1 MQRRHFLQ
9 TTAAATVLPTL
20 LGGLPISTY
29 GFSPEFLELTGSATQ
44 TDRVLVLIQLIGGN
58 DGLNT
63 IIPLDQY
70 TNLLR
75 ARPNVAIAQ
84 NRVLP
89 LRAATG
95 IHPAM
100 AKVKN
105 LFDNGQ
111 IGIVQN
117 VGYPDATGSHF
128 DSTDIWTSATD
139 SNVLNSSGWGG
150 RYLNN
155 EYPGFPIGYPNAQAP
170 HPLAITIG
178 SVVSNVVQGPAVN
191 MGMAINST
199 SSFLQLLTGGVDTA
213 PNTPA
218 GHELTFIRQVV
229 RQTEVY
235 VTAIQ
240 QAAARAQNL
249 SPLYPTAGENP
260 LADQLKIV
268 AQLVAGGLQTRVYVC
283 SLGGFDTHG
292 AQVDGGDGN
301 TTGEHAKL
309 LGYLSGALDAF
320 QDDLRR
326 LRVQDRVVGMTF
338 SEFGRRILSNSAN
351 GTDHG
356 EAGPMIVF
364 GTSVNPIIHGPNPT
378 IPDEPTFFE
387 NLPMQI
393 DFRAIY
399 ASILKDWFQVPQT
412 LINTLLPSRVGQ
424 FPYVPVIR
432 QGTVTGSTP
441 AAELE
446 VAEFSV
452 FPNPAQDRATCTFEC
467 QGGHVQ
473 VVLRD
478 VVGREVRRVVD
489 RAMPRGQCQVPVDVS
504 GLKAG
509 LYYCHVREGQRVSA
523 RSLSVL

>member
-20 LGGLPISTY
+20 LGGMPIGAY
-29 GFSPEFLELTGSATQ
+29 GFSPELFELTGGAAE
-44 TDRVLVLIQLIGGN
+44 TDRVLVLIELSGGN

-75 ARPNVAIAQ
+75 ARANVAIPENQA
-84 NRVLP
+84 
-89 LRAATG
+89 LRLRGATG

-100 AKVKN
+100 VKVKN

-117 VGYPDATGSHF
+117 AGYPEANGSHF
-128 DSTDIWTSATD
+128 RSGEIWTTAAD
-139 SNVLNSSGWGG
+139 SNVTLNTGWGG

-178 SVVSNVVQGPAVN
+178 SVVSSVAQGPSMN
-191 MGMAINST
+191 MGMAIGGT
-199 SSFLQLLTGGVDTA
+199 SSFYNLLNGAIDAAPDTL
-213 PNTPA
+213 A

-229 RQTEVY
+229 QQTQVY

-283 SLGGFDTHG
+283 SLGDFDTHG
-292 AQVDGGDGN
+292 AQVAAGST
-301 TTGEHAKL
+301 TTGAHAEL
-309 LGYLSGALDAF
+309 LSQLSVALDAF

-338 SEFGRRILSNSAN
+338 SEFGRRIVSNSAN

-378 IPDEPTFFE
+378 IPADTTFFD

-393 DFRAIY
+393 DFRSVY
-399 ASILKDWFQVPQT
+399 ASILKDWFQVPQAT
-412 LINTLLPSRVGQ
+412 INALLPSSVGQ

-478 VVGREVRRVVD
+478 VVGRQVRQVVD
-489 RAMPRGQCQVPVDVS
+489 RVLPRGQCQVPVDVS

>member
-1 MQRRHFLQ
+1 MKRRHFLQ

-20 LGGLPISTY
+20 LGGMPIGAY
-29 GFSPEFLELTGSATQ
+29 GFSPQLFELTGGATN
-44 TDRVLVLIQLIGGN
+44 TDRVLVLIELSGGN

-70 TNLLR
+70 TNLMR

-84 NRVLP
+84 NRVLT
-89 LRAATG
+89 LRGATG

-100 AKVKN
+100 VKVKN

-111 IGIVQN
+111 IGIVQD
-117 VGYPDATGSHF
+117 VGYPEANGSHF
-128 DSTDIWTSATD
+128 RSFDIWATAAD
-139 SNVLNSSGWGG
+139 SDVTLNSGWAG
-150 RYLNN
+150 RYLDG

-191 MGMAINST
+191 MGMAIRST
-199 SSFLQLLTGGVDTA
+199 TSFLQLLTGAVDMA
-213 PNTPA
+213 PNTPF

-229 RQTEVY
+229 QQTQVY

-249 SPLYPTAGENP
+249 SPLYPAARQNA

-268 AQLVAGGLQTRVYVC
+268 AQLVAGGLQTRVYIC
-283 SLGGFDTHG
+283 SLGDFDNHSD
-292 AQVDGGDGN
+292 QVDGANGN
-301 TTGEHAKL
+301 TTGEHATL
-309 LGYLSGALDAF
+309 LGKLSVALDAF

-338 SEFGRRILSNSAN
+338 SEFGRRIVSNSAN

-378 IPDEPTFFE
+378 IPADTTFVD

-393 DFRAIY
+393 DFRSVY
-399 ASILKDWFQVPQT
+399 ASILKDWFQVPQAT
-412 LINTLLPSRVGQ
+412 INALLPSSVGQ

-446 VAEFSV
+446 VTGFSV
-452 FPNPAQDRATCTFEC
+452 FPNPARERATATFEC

-473 VVLRD
+473 MVLRD
-478 VVGREVRRVVD
+478 VVGREVRRVLD
-489 RAMPRGQCQVPVDVS
+489 RAMPQGQCQVPVDVS

>member
-20 LGGLPISTY
+20 LGGLPISAH
-29 GFSPEFLELTGSATQ
+29 GFAPNLFELTGGATQ
-44 TDRVLVLIQLIGGN
+44 TDRVLVIIQLTGGN

-70 TNLLR
+70 TNLMR
-75 ARPNVAIAQ
+75 ARANVAIAQ

-89 LRAATG
+89 LRGATG

-100 AKVKN
+100 VKVKN

-117 VGYPDATGSHF
+117 VGYPEANGSHF
-128 DSTDIWTSATD
+128 QSTDTWTSAAD
-139 SNVLNSSGWGG
+139 SNVLLPSGWGG

-155 EYPGFPIGYPNAQAP
+155 EYPGFPVDYPNAQAP

-178 SVVSNVVQGPAVN
+178 SVASNVVQGPVIN

-199 SSFLQLLTGGVDTA
+199 SSFQQLLTGSVDTA
-213 PNTPA
+213 PNTLA
-218 GHELTFIRQVV
+218 GHELTFIRQMV
-229 RQTEVY
+229 RQTDVY
-235 VTAIQ
+235 STTLQ

-249 SPLYPTAGENP
+249 SPLYPTAGVNE

-283 SLGGFDTHG
+283 SLGGFDTHSS
-292 AQVDGGDGN
+292 QVDTGDGN

-309 LGYLSGALDAF
+309 LSLISVALDAF

-338 SEFGRRILSNSAN
+338 SEFGRRMVSNSAK

-378 IPDEPTFFE
+378 IPADATFVD

-393 DFRAIY
+393 DFRSVY
-399 ASILKDWFQVPQT
+399 ASILKDWFQVPQAT
-412 LINTLLPSRVGQ
+412 INALLPSSVGQ

-446 VAEFSV
+446 VTGFSV
-452 FPNPAQDRATCTFEC
+452 FPNPARERATATFEC

-473 VVLRD
+473 MVLRD
-478 VVGREVRRVVD
+478 VVGREVRRVLD
-489 RAMPRGQCQVPVDVS
+489 RAMPQGQCQVPVDVS